1 MNNWY
6 TSAYRNVLKLFIQVP
21 FTPLGLAGVVPL
33 CNGNSIIQG
42 FDFTCWRGPPLPPA
56 CQWPSV
62 WTFYGTLVSFS
73 PRLPSS
79 ASGRSPPSVGPSL
92 LALFAI
98 NNEYFNNY
106 TIIFQCCSVLRRKN
120 HDRSHWLN
128 SPLSIFFITDI
139 NKLVI
144 NLLHCTVE
152 LHLMGDFK
160 IHIHLNLHVPD
171 TTK

>member
-21 FTPLGLAGVVPL
+21 FTPLGFAGVVPL
-33 CNGNSIIQG
+33 WNGDSIIQG
-42 FDFTCWRGPPLPPA
+42 FDFTCWHDPPRPPA

-92 LALFAI
+92 LAPFAVNIYNRLLMKKKLF
-98 NNEYFNNY
+98 
-106 TIIFQCCSVLRRKN
+106 QWCSVLKRKI
-120 HDRSHWLN
+120 HDRSDWLN
-128 SPLSIFFITDI
+128 FI
-139 NKLVI
+139 
-144 NLLHCTVE
+144 
-152 LHLMGDFK
+152 
-160 IHIHLNLHVPD
+160 
-171 TTK
+171 

>member
-33 CNGNSIIQG
+33 CNGDSVDHLG
-42 FDFTCWRGPPLPPA
+42 FDFTCWRGPPRPPA

-106 TIIFQCCSVLRRKN
+106 IFYDVQCL
-120 HDRSHWLN
+120 
-128 SPLSIFFITDI
+128 
-139 NKLVI
+139 
-144 NLLHCTVE
+144 E
-152 LHLMGDFK
+152 EK
-160 IHIHLNLHVPD
+160 IMIEAIDWIHLFKFSLSQIKINW
-171 TTK
+171 

>member
-6 TSAYRNVLKLFIQVP
+6 TSAYRNVIKLFIQVP

-33 CNGNSIIQG
+33 CNGDSVDHLG
-42 FDFTCWRGPPLPPA
+42 FDFTCWRGPPLPPV

-92 LALFAI
+92 LAPFAVNI
-98 NNEYFNNY
+98 YNRLLMKKKAISMMF
-106 TIIFQCCSVLRRKN
+106 SLKRKI
-120 HDRSHWLN
+120 HDRSDWLN
-128 SPLSIFFITDI
+128 FI
-139 NKLVI
+139 
-144 NLLHCTVE
+144 
-152 LHLMGDFK
+152 
-160 IHIHLNLHVPD
+160 
-171 TTK
+171 